1 MEQQQQQV
9 DITKMDE
16 SALWKL
22 AFEQQK
28 QLTNLLAQLQ
38 QTQGNIAAIEAEIG
52 KRKETVT
59 KSADDNGVPA

>member
-1 MEQQQQQV
+1 MDNQQQV

-38 QTQGNIAAIEAEIG
+38 QTQVNIAAIEAEIA
-52 KRKETVT
+52 KRPDG
-59 KSADDNGVPA
+59 AN

>member
-1 MEQQQQQV
+1 MEQQQQV

-16 SALWKL
+16 GQLWKL

-38 QTQGNIAAIEAEIG
+38 QTQANIAAIEAEIA
-52 KRKETVT
+52 KSKPEKKE
-59 KSADDNGVPA
+59 